1 MTDVAQ
7 ETTNGRVAVTE
18 RPVSIQDGSLASLRY
33 ERVQASL
40 PETDIA
46 VAGSYMLQLML
57 RNIATDGFTFVDP
70 LTPSRRSR
78 PGCVL
83 ASPSYPANLSSIDQ
97 FYVYHW
103 TRDAA
108 ITAMEL
114 ARQPVALTPQG
125 VSQSLCDYVAFTQTC
140 QQAAVAGNTF
150 YRACYEIDATV
161 RPWSDQMDG
170 PALQNLAFIDA
181 WPRLDKGARTTAKA
195 VAQLNL
201 DRLVADLM
209 AHDAFNIYG
218 MYNLW
223 EEVMGPSFF
232 ARSVQLRCLRE
243 AQSTNA
249 LRLTLPAALGQAVD
263 ELSAALDS
271 HWDAGLG
278 LYVSMPN
285 GHLPPGSLQRDL
297 SRYDPNIDVVEA
309 CVYGAVPCTDP
320 KLLATAAKVRA
331 VYEAGGGCPYPVNDA
346 DRSMYIGPMIGRYP
360 GDLYDGDV
368 GDDVRYPTT
377 GHPWALCTAN
387 FAELYYRLARSF
399 ESGVRVAYD
408 ELTSA
413 FFDQVRSDEIPI
425 DGTVVNDP
433 AQAGTV
439 GQALRDAGDRMLRAL
454 IYHSDHYELSE
465 QFDSTSGYEKSVTNL
480 TWSYAA
486 YLSAVRAR

>member
-1 MTDVAQ
+1 MTDLAQ
-7 ETTNGRVAVTE
+7 ETTDGRTAIAE
-18 RPVSIQDGSLASLRY
+18 HPISIQNGSLASLRY

-40 PETDIA
+40 PDTDVV

-70 LTPSRRSR
+70 MDVSRRSR

-114 ARQPVALTPQG
+114 ARQPVALTPKG
-125 VSQSLCDYVAFTQTC
+125 ISQSLCDYVAFTQAC
-140 QQAAVAGNTF
+140 QQSALAGSEF
-150 YRACYEIDATV
+150 YRACYLIDGTL

-170 PALQNLAFIDA
+170 PALENLAFIDA
-181 WPRLDKGARTTAKA
+181 WPRLDAAARATAKA
-195 VAQLNL
+195 VAQQNL
-201 DRLVADLM
+201 DRLVEDLM

-232 ARSVQLRCLRE
+232 ARAVQLRCLKE
-243 AQSTNA
+243 AHSTNA
-249 LRLTLPAALGQAVD
+249 LQLALPASLGQAVD
-263 ELSAALDS
+263 ELSAALEG
-271 HWDAGLG
+271 HWDAGRG
-278 LYVSMPN
+278 LYASMP
-285 GHLPPGSLQRDL
+285 GGRLPAGSLLPDL
-297 SRYDPNIDVVEA
+297 SGYDPNIDIVSA
-309 CVYGAVPCTDP
+309 CIYGAVPCTDP

-331 VYEAGGGCPYPVNDA
+331 AYEPGGACPYPVNSTDQG
-346 DRSMYIGPMIGRYP
+346 MNIGPLIGRYP
-360 GDLYDGDV
+360 ADRYDGDV
-368 GDDVRYPTT
+368 GHDVQRPTT

-399 ESGVRVAYD
+399 EAGDGVAYD
-408 ELTSA
+408 DLTAA
-413 FFDQVRSDEIPI
+413 FFDQLRSDELPV
-425 DGTVVNDP
+425 DAAMVNDP
-433 AQAGTV
+433 AKAGTV
-439 GQALRDAGDRMLRAL
+439 GQALREAGDRMLGAL
-454 IYHSDHYELSE
+454 VYHSDHYELSE
-465 QFDSTSGYEKSVTNL
+465 QFDASSGYEKSVTNL

-486 YLSAVRAR
+486 YLSAARAR

>member
-7 ETTNGRVAVTE
+7 ETTNGRVAVAE
-18 RPVSIQDGSLASLRY
+18 RSISVQDGSLASLRY

-40 PETDIA
+40 PETDLA
-46 VAGSYMLQLML
+46 VAGTYMLQLML

-70 LTPSRRSR
+70 LMPSRRSR

-114 ARQPVALTPQG
+114 ARQPVALTPKG
-125 VSQSLCDYVAFTQTC
+125 ISQSLCDYVAFTQVC
-140 QQAAVAGNTF
+140 QQDAVAGNSF
-150 YRACYEIDATV
+150 YRACYEIDATL
-161 RPWSDQMDG
+161 RAWSDQMDG
-170 PALQNLAFIDA
+170 PALENLAFIDA
-181 WPRLDKGARTTAKA
+181 WPRLDAAARTTAKA
-195 VAQLNL
+195 IAQQNL
-201 DRLVADLM
+201 DRLVADLV

-249 LRLTLPAALGQAVD
+249 LRLTLPAALGQAVN
-263 ELSAALDS
+263 ELAAALDS
-271 HWDAGLG
+271 HWDAGRG
-278 LYVSMPN
+278 LYISMLN
-285 GHLPPGSLQRDL
+285 GHLPPGSLLPDL
-297 SRYDPNIDVVEA
+297 SGYDPNIDIVSA

-331 VYEAGGGCPYPVNDA
+331 AYEPGGACPYPVNAA
-346 DRSMYIGPMIGRYP
+346 DRSMDIGPMIGRYP
-360 GDLYDGDV
+360 ADRYDGDV
-368 GDDVRYPTT
+368 GNDVRYPTT

-399 ESGVRVAYD
+399 DSGAGVAYD
-408 ELTSA
+408 ELTGA
-413 FFDQVRSDEIPI
+413 FFDQVGSAEIPI
-425 DGTVVNDP
+425 DGTVVND
-433 AQAGTV
+433 ASKAGTV
-439 GQALRDAGDRMLRAL
+439 AQALRDAGDRMLRAL

-465 QFDSTSGYEKSVTNL
+465 QFDATSGYEKSVTNL